1 MDISTLPT
9 SNSGIGFHYYPDDL
23 HYRKVDL
30 NAWLPELIAMRVSWL
45 TLRSQPERG
54 IPEAF
59 IKGILDAGIEPIVHI
74 RPNEIQRL
82 DLNALA
88 LQFTSYARW
97 GVRFVVVFDRP
108 NARDAWSG
116 DQFGRVDL
124 VERFLEI
131 WLPIVE
137 LAQQSGIA
145 SVLPPLEQG
154 GTYWDT
160 SFITGVIKGLQR
172 RGKQS
177 LLDELIIS
185 CYSFSGLQKQDYGA
199 GGPAVW
205 KESKPYQT
213 PASSQ
218 DQLGF
223 RSFEWY
229 AAAVE
234 AILGAHSPILML
246 AGGARL
252 GEMSPSTGEIVDV
265 AWHASTNLTIA
276 REYLAG
282 NYPDYLLN
290 VNFWLLAAEANEP
303 DARAA
308 WFHSDG
314 AVARAVAEFKTFAR
328 RRRQTRSEKRNKG
341 VDVAAGGAV
350 KVLKHY
356 LLLPRYEGVASG
368 WHWNFVGDIVR
379 TYQPTCGY
387 SPEEARHARHV
398 TLIGDE
404 RGISQSIEEQLI
416 QAGCSVER
424 ISSDDPV
431 VAHKE
436 ITTAA
441 LNLTTHNG
449 NGTSQ

>member
-1 MDISTLPT
+1 MDISTLSA

-23 HYRKVDL
+23 HYREVDL
-30 NAWLPELIAMRVSWL
+30 NAWLPEFIAMRVSWL
-45 TLRSQPERG
+45 TLRSRPERG

-59 IKGILDAGIEPIVHI
+59 IKGILDAGIEPIIHI
-74 RPNEIQRL
+74 RPNKIQRL
-82 DLNALA
+82 DLNALDG
-88 LQFTSYARW
+88 QFNAYARW

-108 NARDAWSG
+108 NEREAWPAT
-116 DQFGRVDL
+116 QFGRVDL
-124 VERFLEI
+124 VERFLDI
-131 WLPIVE
+131 WLPIAE
-137 LAQQSGIA
+137 LAQQSGVA
-145 SVLPPLEQG
+145 CVLPPLEQG

-172 RGKQS
+172 RGKQA
-177 LLDELIIS
+177 LLNELIIG
-185 CYSFSGLQKQDYGA
+185 CYSFAGLQKHDYGA

-205 KESKPYQT
+205 RESKPYQT
-213 PASSQ
+213 PATSQ

-229 AAAVE
+229 AAALE
-234 AILGAHSPILML
+234 AALGAQHPILML

-252 GEMSPSTGEIVDV
+252 GEMDPTTGQVVDV
-265 AWHASTNLTIA
+265 SWHASTNLTIA

-290 VNFWLLAAEANEP
+290 VNFWLLAAEPNHPHAQ
-303 DARAA
+303 AA
-308 WFHSDG
+308 WFQADG
-314 AVARAVAEFKTFAR
+314 AVVRAVSELKTFSR
-328 RRRQTRSEKRNKG
+328 RRRQTRSEKRSKG
-341 VDVAAGGAV
+341 IGTGAV
-350 KVLKHY
+350 KVLQHY

-368 WHWNFVGDIVR
+368 WHWNLVGDIVR
-379 TYQPTCGY
+379 TYQPTCGF

-404 RGISQSIEEQLI
+404 RGISQSVEEQLI
-416 QAGCSVER
+416 QAGCKVER

-436 ITTAA
+436 ITSASHEIS
-441 LNLTTHNG
+441 THTENS
-449 NGTSQ
+449 TSH